1 MRSISCNE
9 NYSLFQKGDRAKEIY
24 IQRRGE
30 SIINYYDGTSKIL
43 KRGDVI
49 GERSMVSPKRKF
61 SVQCSTFSE
70 FYVLSVQD
78 IVSIL
83 QTEYP
88 TTWTKRWRNMV
99 KQLKLSLNKNKK
111 YIRTV
116 NFNKYD
122 HHHDNNK
129 SQHGQTPQSPGAGGG
144 VQSIKIKTQH
154 ETIPSTQ
161 LPTTSASASRNGFNA
176 WVTQPST
183 IKTAARLS
191 MKGGKVNKIKSVR
204 LNAVG
209 AVDTPVHET
218 TVTTTTLSVNKIDE
232 NKPFDDNNN
241 IISKSDGKIIELK
254 ESRSHSAPK
263 TNNSISKQNTR
274 KKGKGKARDGSCYDL
289 EGIST
294 SGDS

>member
-99 KQLKLSLNKNKK
+99 KKLKLSLKKNKK
-111 YIRTV
+111 YIPSV
-116 NFNKYD
+116 NLNKYD
-122 HHHDNNK
+122 GNNNK
-129 SQHGQTPQSPGAGGG
+129 SLPPQSISPIT
-144 VQSIKIKTQH
+144 SIIKTTH
-154 ETIPSTQ
+154 
-161 LPTTSASASRNGFNA
+161 
-176 WVTQPST
+176 
-183 IKTAARLS
+183 LS
-191 MKGGKVNKIKSVR
+191 MKSGVNKIKSVG

-209 AVDTPVHET
+209 AVDISANNM
-218 TVTTTTLSVNKIDE
+218 TLSVNNKID
-232 NKPFDDNNN
+232 
-241 IISKSDGKIIELK
+241 SKSNGKIIELK